1 VLAAALAETPR
12 AGPGAG
18 QLDPNRW
25 AAKMERLAINE
36 RIAAARERV
45 ESEGGKWGR
54 PRRLDAASERRVFQ
68 MHKEDRS
75 LREIAVAL
83 KIPRATVGRTVAR
96 LAKAAQAQETA

>member
-1 VLAAALAETPR
+1 
-12 AGPGAG
+12 
-18 QLDPNRW
+18 
-25 AAKMERLAINE
+25 
-36 RIAAARERV
+36 
-45 ESEGGKWGR
+45 
-54 PRRLDAASERRVFQ
+54 